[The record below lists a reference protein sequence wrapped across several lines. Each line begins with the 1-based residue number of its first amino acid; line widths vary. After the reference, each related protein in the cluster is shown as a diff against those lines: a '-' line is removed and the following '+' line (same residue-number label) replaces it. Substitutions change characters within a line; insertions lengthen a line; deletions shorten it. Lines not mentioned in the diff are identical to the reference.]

1 MIRHASSRKT
11 VFRQERRVAS
21 DLGGKRQVGSG
32 NMWHSKGDVTSRKYL
47 IECKQ
52 TGSKSYGLSL
62 QVLDKIG
69 SEAAK
74 VAKEPLL
81 QVDFLRGN
89 RIDSFMVVPYHLFL
103 ELIQG
108 GQ

>member
-1 MIRHASSRKT
+1 MIRRLSSAKT
-11 VFRQERRVAS
+11 VLKQERRVAS
-21 DLGGKRQVGSG
+21 DLGGKRQAGSG
-32 NMWHSKGDVTSRKYL
+32 NLWHSKGDVTARKYL

-62 QVLDKIG
+62 AVLDKI
-69 SEAAK
+69 SMEAAR
-74 VAKEPLL
+74 VSKEPLL

-89 RIDSFMVVPYHLFL
+89 RIDSYMVVPYHLFL

-108 GQ
+108 G